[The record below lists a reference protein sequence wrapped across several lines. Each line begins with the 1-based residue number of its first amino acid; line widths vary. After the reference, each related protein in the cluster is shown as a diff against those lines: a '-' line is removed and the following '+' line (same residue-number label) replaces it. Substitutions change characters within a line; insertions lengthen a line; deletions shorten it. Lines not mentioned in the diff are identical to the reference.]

1 MRFRPEHYLEASQE
15 RIDDA
20 RRLHN
25 MKRYAAAIYLAG
37 VSVEC
42 LLIAYKTRKNA
53 EFESRHDLVSLLR
66 ECGIADFIHRRDRI
80 KLSAMLGEVWSR
92 WKNNYR
98 FASYERL
105 LSEFKRLNLDRGI
118 KGDILKPNS
127 DIIIS
132 NALEIIRMGIRQ
144 WTSKKS

>member
-1 MRFRPEHYLEASQE
+1 MRFRPEHYLESSQE

-37 VSVEC
+37 VAVEC
-42 LLIAYKTRKNA
+42 LLIAYKTRENA
-53 EFESRHDLVSLLR
+53 EFESRHDLVNLLR
-66 ECGIADFIHRRDRI
+66 ESGIADFIHRRDRI

-105 LSEFKRLNLDRGI
+105 LSEFKRLKLDKGF

-127 DIIIS
+127 DIVIS
-132 NALEIIRMGIRQ
+132 NAFEIIKMGVRR
-144 WTSKKS
+144 WTSEKS

>member
-37 VSVEC
+37 VAVEC
-42 LLIAYKTRKNA
+42 LLIAYKTRENA
-53 EFESRHDLVSLLR
+53 EFESRHDLASLLR
-66 ECGIADFIHRRDRI
+66 ESGIAGFIHRRDRT
-80 KLSAMLGEVWSR
+80 KLLVMLGEVWSR

-98 FASYERL
+98 FASQERL
-105 LSEFKRLNLDRGI
+105 LSEFKRLKLD
-118 KGDILKPNS
+118 KGFKEDILKPNS
-127 DIIIS
+127 DMIIS
-132 NALEIIRMGIRQ
+132 NAFEIIRMGIRQ

>member
-37 VSVEC
+37 VAVEC

-53 EFESRHDLVSLLR
+53 EFESRHDLVGLLR
-66 ECGIADFIHRRDRI
+66 ESGIADFIHRRDKV
-80 KLSAMLGEVWSR
+80 KLAVMLGEVWSR

-98 FASYERL
+98 FASQGRL
-105 LSEFKRLNLDRGI
+105 VSEFKRLKLDKGL

-132 NALEIIRMGIRQ
+132 NAMEIIKMGVRR
-144 WTSKKS
+144 WTSKRN